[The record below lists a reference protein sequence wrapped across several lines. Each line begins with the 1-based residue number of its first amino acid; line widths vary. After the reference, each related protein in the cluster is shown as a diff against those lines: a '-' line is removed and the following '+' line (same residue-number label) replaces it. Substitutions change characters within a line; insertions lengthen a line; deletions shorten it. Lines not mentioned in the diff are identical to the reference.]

1 MESTPLTNQRNSLA
15 SVSFALGL
23 IGFLLIPFIGL
34 VGIACAIAAIICG
47 VIASNQIKRTGQSG
61 RGLAIAG
68 IVLGGLPPTRKN
80 VLFALIGPIIQQ
92 TFQTIQQSL
101 GQ

>member
-1 MESTPLTNQRNSLA
+1 MESTTQTIQRNTLA
-15 SVSFALGL
+15 TVSFALGL

-34 VGIACAIAAIICG
+34 VGVACAIAAIACG
-47 VIASNQIKRTGQSG
+47 IIALNQIKRTGQSG

-68 IVLGGLPPTRKN
+68 IVLGGLTPVWIT
-80 VLFALIGPIIQQ
+80 VLFSLLGPIIQQ
-92 TFQTIQQSL
+92 TFLNVQQSL